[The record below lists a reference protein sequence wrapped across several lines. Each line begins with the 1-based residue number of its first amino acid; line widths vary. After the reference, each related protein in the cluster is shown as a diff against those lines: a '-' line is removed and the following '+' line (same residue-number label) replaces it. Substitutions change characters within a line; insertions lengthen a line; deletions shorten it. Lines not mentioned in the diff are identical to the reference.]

1 MLPQP
6 PKTKP
11 WYSKIGAQRD
21 WNWRGWQI
29 RYTYIR
35 SHVDNPPLVFLH
47 GFGSAIGQWRYNL
60 QPLSEYHT
68 VYGLDLLGFGA
79 SQKAPAEYGVELW
92 MAQVHDF
99 WRNFIKTPI
108 VLVGHSLGGA
118 VALAAAAS
126 YPEMVHGLILLTVP
140 PSVEERS
147 SSKIQALGA
156 SMETAFAS
164 PLLLRPLFKIFSR
177 PGVIRNGLKLAYV
190 NKEMVTEELVTLFAD
205 PPRDRGAAGV
215 LCQLFRAKNRRD
227 YSPNVKVTLP
237 QLKIPILM
245 LWGKQDQVIPIDSGR
260 QYGPL
265 NPQLQFVEIE
275 NAGHCAYDECP
286 DRVNQEII
294 TWLKSHF
301 SGRGHS

>member
-6 PKTKP
+6 PETQP

-21 WNWRGWQI
+21 CIWRGWQI

-35 SHVDNPPLVFLH
+35 SGADRTPLVFLH

-60 QPLSEYHT
+60 QPLSEDRT

-92 MAQVHDF
+92 MAQVYDF
-99 WRNFIKTPI
+99 WRSFIQTPI

-126 YPEMVHGLILLTVP
+126 YPEMVQGLVLLTVP
-140 PSVEERS
+140 PSVQERS
-147 SSKIQALGA
+147 SSKLQALGA

-164 PLLLRPLFKIFSR
+164 PLLLRSLFPLFRR
-177 PGVIRNGLKLAYV
+177 PEVIRKGLKLAYA
-190 NKEMVTEELVTLFAD
+190 NKEMVTEELVALFAD

-215 LCQLFRAKNRRD
+215 LCRLFRAKNRRD
-227 YSPNVKVTLP
+227 YTPNVKVTLP
-237 QLKIPILM
+237 QLEMPILM
-245 LWGKQDQVIPIDSGR
+245 LWGKQDRVIPLDWGR
-260 QYGPL
+260 KLAPL
-265 NPQLQFVEIE
+265 NPKLEFVEIE

-286 DRVNQEII
+286 DIVNQKII
-294 TWLKSHF
+294 TWLKSHLMPPL
-301 SGRGHS
+301 